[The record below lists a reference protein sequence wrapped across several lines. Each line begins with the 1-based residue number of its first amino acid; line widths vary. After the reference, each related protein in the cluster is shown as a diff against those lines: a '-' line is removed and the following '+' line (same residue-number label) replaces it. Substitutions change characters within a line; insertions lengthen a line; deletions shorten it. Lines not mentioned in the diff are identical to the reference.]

1 MRANVGISA
10 DSDRSD
16 EQPAVVLLVFLSGR
30 AVLYPA
36 TSGFGR
42 RHALLASRLLLF
54 FQRWLVFFLS
64 LLLMIIIDMLVGVR
78 LCGHGDHAES
88 LGLRLVDLCR
98 AGILAVDLC
107 NVVAQRDMLLIQGWI
122 TSNSPPSELV

>member
-10 DSDRSD
+10 DSDRPD
-16 EQPAVVLLVFLSGR
+16 EQPAVVLFVFLGGR

-36 TSGFGR
+36 AGGFGR
-42 RHALLASRLLLF
+42 RHALLTSRLLQF

-64 LLLMIIIDMLVGVR
+64 LLLMLIIDMLVGVR

-88 LGLRLVDLCR
+88 LGFRLVDLGR
-98 AGILAVDLC
+98 AGVLAVDLC
-107 NVVAQRDMLLIQGWI
+107 YVVAQRDMLLLQGWI
-122 TSNSPPSELV
+122 TSDSPPGELI

>member
-16 EQPAVVLLVFLSGR
+16 EQPAVVLFVFLGGR

-36 TSGFGR
+36 TGSFGR
-42 RHALLASRLLLF
+42 RHALLVFRLLLF
-54 FQRWLVFFLS
+54 FERWLIFFLS
-64 LLLMIIIDMLVGVR
+64 LLLMLIIDMLVCVR

-88 LGLRLVDLCR
+88 LGFRLVDLGR
-98 AGILAVDLC
+98 AGVLAVDLC
-107 NVVAQRDMLLIQGWI
+107 YVVAQRDMLLIQGWI

>member
-16 EQPAVVLLVFLSGR
+16 EQPTVVLFVFLGGC

-36 TSGFGR
+36 TGGFGR

-88 LGLRLVDLCR
+88 LGFRLVDLGR
-98 AGILAVDLC
+98 AGVLAVDLC
-107 NVVAQRDMLLIQGWI
+107 YVVAQRDMLLIQGWI

>member
-16 EQPAVVLLVFLSGR
+16 EQPTVVLFVFLSGR

-36 TSGFGR
+36 TGGFGR

-54 FQRWLVFFLS
+54 FERWLVFFLS

-88 LGLRLVDLCR
+88 LGFRLVDLCR
-98 AGILAVDLC
+98 AGVLAVDLC